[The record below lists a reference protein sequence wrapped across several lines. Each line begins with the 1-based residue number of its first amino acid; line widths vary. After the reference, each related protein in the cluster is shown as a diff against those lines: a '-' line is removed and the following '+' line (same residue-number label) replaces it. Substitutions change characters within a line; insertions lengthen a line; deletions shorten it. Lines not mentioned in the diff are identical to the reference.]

1 MAKPKYRVRVDWNH
15 GGLGDQNTAMDF
27 TTAIDDITSD
37 VRSLSFD
44 HRRDLSKEVIEAGIL
59 SLELNNTDN
68 KYSPTNLTDNTL
80 APGDPAATLV
90 LPGKPIWV
98 QMFYPYDSFT
108 GSQAN
113 LDTHTPD
120 EDSAWSWVDGTYEFE
135 LDGSGNARITNA
147 TSGSQGVGARYSYLE
162 FGDKNVHLHARITTP
177 AGYAVSSDN
186 DLVSFFGL
194 VVRWTDANNYQAV
207 GFDCSNTGLASIEA
221 KVALLTYST
230 NRTVTGNNSTST
242 TDYTCPDSS
251 LYKVNNYVLI
261 EHELHQVTAIVD
273 GTTIRTSRGAFRTDA
288 VNHGTGSLVAPIVQF
303 APLAK
308 RNADTAPEW
317 GLSETHDIGVLCRDE
332 YIDVTFDGTHCPPGT
347 VTLNYQVGDAGG
359 IDPSADGLEPVTSH
373 TFTAEAGA
381 STGTKHG
388 LWRHDRAK
396 EDSDHGGSAG
406 VFDSVELYEEFGG
419 YLSLFFGYISS
430 ITPDPDP
437 QNQYCYIEAYD
448 EFESAKRA
456 HIRYATLQHGQALN
470 RKDFHYPLI
479 ALMAHG
485 KQFVYGWTAYTNHR
499 GFNIIAEPFIG
510 VTGPA
515 SSVQVNSFTAL
526 KRVDD
531 TLLNIMWKAQ
541 IEEDGFFYV
550 DGEGFLRLESRVH
563 RTGAGTG
570 HTPSTWSPLLSTGAD
585 HSATHD
591 SLTSHTHVLYGRD
604 ANGTYKDTYDG
615 TNPAYALIDYED
627 GHQYIE
633 NRLAMAVQAS
643 ERSVTTGVKI
653 WNSSQADGVESILV
667 AASSAITIIADLG
680 RDYDTAATVTL
691 PTVTNGYLAAY
702 PNQDGS
708 GTAATNSEI
717 VAAAVTG
724 LGDPNYSAFKFT
736 ITNTTGSALYVT
748 KFDLYTP
755 ASGATAGGFKL
766 GNKIVVEAL
775 DATSITAYGER
786 RVELKNLFLTNTE
799 TAQLALDA
807 RLARKK
813 DPKTILKLTLYGG
826 DKATLHHM
834 IQRRLSDRVKV
845 TNSNMARTNKEFYVE
860 GEKWDIEEGGTL
872 IEQQLLLRAV

>member
-1 MAKPKYRVRVDWNH
+1 MAKPQYRIRVDWNH

-27 TTAIDDITSD
+27 TTAIDDITAD
-37 VRSLSFD
+37 VRSLSYD
-44 HRRDLSKEVIEAGIL
+44 HVRDLSSELIESGLL
-59 SLELNNTDN
+59 SLELNNTDH
-68 KYSPTNLTDNTL
+68 KYSPTNLT
-80 APGDPAATLV
+80 GDDKSPLIASGATLV
-90 LPGKPIWV
+90 LPGKPIWA
-98 QMFYPYDSFT
+98 QMFYPYDAFT

-135 LDGSGNARITNA
+135 LDGSGNARIKNA
-147 TSGSQGVGARYSYLE
+147 TSGSQGVGARYSHMD

-177 AGYAVSSDN
+177 SAYAVSSHN
-186 DLVSFFGL
+186 DLVSFFGF
-194 VVRWTDANNYQAV
+194 VIRWTDANNYQAV
-207 GFDCSNTGLASIEA
+207 GFDCSNTGLSSIEA

-230 NRTVTGNNSTST
+230 DRTVTGNNSTST

-273 GTTIRTSRGAFRTDA
+273 STTIRTSRGAFRTDA

-303 APLAK
+303 SPLVN
-308 RNADTAPEW
+308 RNADAAVEW
-317 GLSETHDIGVLCRDE
+317 GVSETHDVEVLCRDE
-332 YIDVTFDGTHCPPGT
+332 YVDVTYDGAHCPPGT
-347 VTLNYQVGDAGG
+347 ETLNYAVGALSG
-359 IDPSADGLEPVTSH
+359 IDPSAGGEEPVTSH

-419 YLSLFFGYISS
+419 YRSL
-430 ITPDPDP
+430 
-437 QNQYCYIEAYD
+437 YIEAYD

-456 HIRYATLQHGQALN
+456 DIRYATLQHGQAAN

-479 ALMAHG
+479 ELMAHG
-485 KQFVYGWTAYTNHR
+485 KQFVYGWTAYTSHR

-510 VTGPA
+510 VTGP
-515 SSVQVNSFTAL
+515 SSNVQLTAYSAL

-531 TLLNIMWKAQ
+531 TLLNVLWSAQ
-541 IEEDGFFYV
+541 VEEDGFFYV
-550 DGEGFLRLESRVH
+550 DGEGFLHLESRVH
-563 RTGAGTG
+563 RTGAGVG
-570 HTPSTWSPLLSTGAD
+570 GVVPETWSPIASNGAD

-591 SLTSHTHVLYGRD
+591 SLASHTHILYGRD
-604 ANGTYKDTYDG
+604 AAAGTYKDTYDG
-615 TNPAYALIDYED
+615 TNPAYSFLKYED

-633 NRLAMAVQAS
+633 NRLTMAVQAS

-653 WNSSQADGVESILV
+653 WNSSQADGAESILV
-667 AASSAITIIADLG
+667 AAGSAITILADLG
-680 RDYDTAATVTL
+680 RDYETATTVTL
-691 PTVTNGYLAAY
+691 PTVTNTYLAA
-702 PNQDGS
+702 NEDQDGG
-708 GTAATNSEI
+708 GTAATNSQI

-755 ASGATAGGFKL
+755 ASGATVGAYKL
-766 GNKIVVEAL
+766 GPKIAVESV

-786 RVELKNLFLTNTE
+786 RKALKNLFLTNTE
-799 TAQLALDA
+799 TAQLALDS

-813 DPKTILKLTLYGG
+813 DPKTVITLTLLGG
-826 DKATLHHM
+826 DKATLHSM
-834 IQRRLSDRVKV
+834 IQRRLSDRVLV
-845 TNSNMARTNKEFYVE
+845 TNASLNMTDKAMFVE
-860 GEKWDIEEGGTL
+860 GETWDISEGGTM